1 MRISAKLHTVLLAI
15 QVQHL
20 RKENVIK
27 MTRKFDK
34 YGFNRQYLRKPLSR
48 RSPFPRDHL
57 PFISDFSVGSSMHNA
72 ATNKGPGPLKGAVD
86 KGFKEAHRAYQKAK
100 RRATK
105 ALRKEGKKLQ
115 RSVKSHFMQ
124 ELEGAAVMGG
134 TALLSYLLAPA
145 TGGASIVAGEEAEAI
160 ELASFARATN
170 GGFGGYGAVRFR
182 F

>member
-1 MRISAKLHTVLLAI
+1 
-15 QVQHL
+15 
-20 RKENVIK
+20 

-48 RSPFPRDHL
+48 RDPFPRDHL
-57 PFISDFSVGSSMHNA
+57 PFVSDFSVGSSMHNA

-100 RRATK
+100 RQATK
-105 ALRKEGKKLQ
+105 ALRKEAKHLKKT
-115 RSVKSHFMQ
+115 VKSHLME
-124 ELEGAAVMGG
+124 ELEGAAVIGG
-134 TALLSYLLAPA
+134 TWLLSYLLAPA
-145 TGGASIVAGEEAEAI
+145 TGGASVVAGEEATDV

-170 GGFGGYGAVRFR
+170 GGFGNYGAVRYR

>member
-1 MRISAKLHTVLLAI
+1 
-15 QVQHL
+15 
-20 RKENVIK
+20 

-48 RSPFPRDHL
+48 RDPFPRDHL
-57 PFISDFSVGSSMHNA
+57 PFVSDFSVGSSMHNA

-100 RRATK
+100 RQATK
-105 ALRKEGKKLQ
+105 ALRKEAKHLKKT
-115 RSVKSHFMQ
+115 VKSHLME
-124 ELEGAAVMGG
+124 ELEGAAVIGG
-134 TALLSYLLAPA
+134 TWLLSYLLAPA
-145 TGGASIVAGEEAEAI
+145 TGGASVVAGEEATDV

-170 GGFGGYGAVRFR
+170 GGFGARNYGAVRYR